1 VEHICG
7 NHWIVVVADFNKHTV
22 HMGDSLPGS
31 HTQILK
37 GALQYFINEVTGQ
50 IFSIGK
56 KLYTPSQNDT
66 FSCGVCVISMI
77 QYALFSA
84 PLWTH
89 LMREIFRTEMFILV
103 AR

>member
-1 VEHICG
+1 MEHIHG
-7 NHWIVVVADFNKHTV
+7 NHWIVIVADFNKHTV

-31 HTQILK
+31 HTQILE
-37 GALQYFINEVTGQ
+37 GALQYFINEVTRQ
-50 IFSIGK
+50 MFSIGK
-56 KLYTPSQNDT
+56 KLYAPLQNDT
-66 FSCGVCVISMI
+66 FYCGVCVISMI

-89 LMREIFRTEMFILV
+89 LMREIPRTEMFILV